1 MNFPEV
7 ELKDNPV
14 LNMLRVNKWIR
25 VNLDRLYLLTH
36 TVDHWQELIEDGS
49 GVTVPS
55 DVVEKLCKINKL
67 TIVKITKGGL
77 DVDNKRLGRR

>member
-25 VNLDRLYLLTH
+25 VNYDRLHLLTH
-36 TVDHWQELIEDGS
+36 TVDHWQELIEEGS
-49 GVTVPS
+49 GVNVPP
-55 DVVEKLCKINKL
+55 DVVEKLCQMNKL
-67 TIVKITKGGL
+67 TTVKILEG
-77 DVDNKRLGRR
+77 DI